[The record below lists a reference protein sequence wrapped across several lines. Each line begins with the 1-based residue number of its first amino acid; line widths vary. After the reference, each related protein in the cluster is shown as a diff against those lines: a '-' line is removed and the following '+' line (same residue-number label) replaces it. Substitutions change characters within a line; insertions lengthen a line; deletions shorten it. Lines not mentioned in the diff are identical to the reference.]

1 MSPFNILHDSL
12 GCFESA
18 VSMVPVA
25 NSWASEKDTDI
36 VVSVVVTFVTL
47 SKFRSRWGEK
57 ILCFLLMKISNN
69 I

>member
-1 MSPFNILHDSL
+1 MPPFNILRDSF
-12 GCFESA
+12 GCFENA

-25 NSWASEKDTDI
+25 DSWAAEKDIDI

-47 SKFRSRWGEK
+47 SKFRSCWGEK
-57 ILCFLLMKISNN
+57 ILLMKISNN